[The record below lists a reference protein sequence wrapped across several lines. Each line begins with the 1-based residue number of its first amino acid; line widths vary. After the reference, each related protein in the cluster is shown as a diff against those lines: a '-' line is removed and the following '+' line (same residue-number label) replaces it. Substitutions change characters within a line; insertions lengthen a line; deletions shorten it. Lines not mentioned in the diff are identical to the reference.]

1 MTLAGD
7 GMLNANKQTNNAISI
22 CVHVQGAADNLLGA
36 LLHKATA
43 LRGISLTL
51 LQTSMK

>member
-22 CVHVQGAADNLLGA
+22 CIHVQGAAENLMGA
-36 LLHKATA
+36 LLHKANRNSA
-43 LRGISLTL
+43 SDHP
-51 LQTSMK
+51 QH